1 MIKAK
6 FKNIIL
12 VCIISLVVLF
22 PVFTSAEVLFGQD
35 YQQALHKY
43 INQADT
49 SVTMA
54 MYFIYPNF
62 EDEDNPIN
70 QLLDDLVAA
79 QKRGVNVKV
88 VLENSKFNVSRA
100 AYQFLKENGV
110 NVCFDTPFGGFKGK
124 TIV

>member
-1 MIKAK
+1 MTKAK

-35 YQQALHKY
+35 YQQSLHKY

-62 EDEDNPIN
+62 EE
-70 QLLDDLVAA
+70 
-79 QKRGVNVKV
+79 KV
-88 VLENSKFNVSRA
+88 QGKQSK
-100 AYQFLKENGV
+100 Y
-110 NVCFDTPFGGFKGK
+110 
-124 TIV
+124 